1 MILQNVNI
9 IGRESPQHI
18 RISAG
23 KIETITSNEAL
34 LPANKDEEKVMFRD
48 ALAFPGL
55 INSHDHLEYNLFPQ
69 LGNRIYKSYL
79 DWGADIHSENK
90 NIIETISKIPKQL
103 RAEWGVYKNLLNGIT
118 TVVQHGE
125 YFNIE
130 NPLINI
136 FQDCYSL
143 HSVRLEKNWKLK
155 LNKPFAKDQPFVIH
169 IGEGKDENAFEEINE
184 LIQWNLFK
192 RKLVVV
198 HGVSMNEEQAR
209 SFEALVWCP
218 DSNYFLLNETA
229 KVDELKKQTKI
240 LFGTDS
246 TVSAG
251 WNLWDQLRL
260 ARKTKMLTDQ
270 ELYDS
275 LTVSPAGI
283 WKLNG
288 RGSLE
293 EGKIADIVVAR
304 IKDPKNLMD
313 SFFQLNPADIL
324 MVISNGEI
332 VLIDAT
338 LYSQLELKGLNKLL
352 INGIAKYVKGNLAGL
367 ASEIYKYTAGV
378 KLPIEVK

>member
-251 WNLWDQLRL
+251 WNVWDQLRL